1 MSLDSNFMAV
11 ILTLLGYSI
20 NNTVV
25 IFDRVRESFSVMPK
39 AEPVQVMNSA
49 LNSTLARTVNTSI
62 TTLVTLLIIFLFG
75 GEVIRGFVFA
85 MFVGMFVGTFSSM
98 LLATPIAY
106 EIMARKAKKA

>member
-1 MSLDSNFMAV
+1 
-11 ILTLLGYSI
+11 
-20 NNTVV
+20 
-25 IFDRVRESFSVMPK
+25 MPK
-39 AEPVQVMNSA
+39 AEPVQVMNNA